1 MLYDVVL
8 ERWFK
13 NVSQA
18 YSVDSLGD
26 VEIVSLSFIAN
37 KSSPD
42 AHSPWDEYE

>member
-8 ERWFK
+8 ARWFK
-13 NVSQA
+13 NGSQA

-26 VEIVSLSFIAN
+26 VEIVPLGFIAN

-42 AHSPWDEYE
+42 AHIPWDKYD